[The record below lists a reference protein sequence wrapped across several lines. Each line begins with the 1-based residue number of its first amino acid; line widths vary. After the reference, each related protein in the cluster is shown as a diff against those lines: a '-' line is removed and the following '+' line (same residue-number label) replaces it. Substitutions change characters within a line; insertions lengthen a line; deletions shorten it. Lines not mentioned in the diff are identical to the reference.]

1 MTRQDNLDFGETAV
15 IKDFLSDN
23 RDSLHPDDQAAAV
36 TLMKMGIVPGVHV
49 RLIARGIGGDPLAV
63 EIRGAL
69 IAIGRREAA
78 LVTIN
83 KESTK

>member
-1 MTRQDNLDFGETAV
+1 VTRLHNLDFGETAV
-15 IKDFLSDN
+15 IQDFLSDN
-23 RDSLHPDDQAAAV
+23 LDSLNPDDHEAAV
-36 TLMKMGIVPGVHV
+36 TMMKMGVVPGAHV

-78 LVTIN
+78 LVSIN
-83 KESTK
+83 KESAK

>member
-1 MTRQDNLDFGETAV
+1 VTRLHNLDLGETAV
-15 IKDFLSDN
+15 IQDFLSENLDAL
-23 RDSLHPDDQAAAV
+23 SSDDHGAAV
-36 TLMKMGIVPGVHV
+36 TMMKMGVVPGAHV

-78 LVTIN
+78 LVTISN
-83 KESTK
+83 ESMK